1 MDTRRERVLSFYLL
15 LWIDLS
21 YLVPDGAPRN
31 LTAVSNSSTTVY
43 LTWVEPLES
52 LQNGEITGYRIR
64 YSGKDGSVSE
74 LLTNETHYLLK
85 RLVKYTCYNISVE
98 ARTEVGFGPLGY
110 INVTTSEDG
119 RRLYIFFLSSIFL
132 LFVFYF

>member
-1 MDTRRERVLSFYLL
+1 M

-85 RLVKYTCYNISVE
+85 RLVKYTWYNISVE
-98 ARTEVGFGPLGY
+98 SRTEVGFGPLGY

-119 RRLYIFFLSSIFL
+119 IRLYIFFLSSIFL
-132 LFVFYF
+132 LFVFCF